1 LRGASIKCTQAAINI
16 IKLRLNLPPLTQSA
30 VNECIGRMN
39 CRIVPAQK
47 RAQGNIDAGSKW
59 AKSRHAQTDQMVRF
73 IGINPKDEWG
83 IDDTKFSD
91 NNGNLLPGHSDASL
105 APFKVNKYGILWVDE
120 SHRKCRQAELGH
132 DGRSCRQ
139 FTRNAKG
146 EYDPDGVYADAPKI
160 CQHKYT
166 NEVRM
171 AYGVATVRDANGE
184 LEGVRMS

>member
-1 LRGASIKCTQAAINI
+1 MEWGIPYTGTVVFAQRALQHTIQDGSYEQKMVANFVERGASSKCTQAAINI

-83 IDDTKFSD
+83 IDDTKFRD
-91 NNGNLLPGHSDASL
+91 NNGNLLPGHSDESL
-105 APFKVNKYGILWVDE
+105 APFKANKYGILWVDK
-120 SHRKCRQAELGH
+120 SH
-132 DGRSCRQ
+132 
-139 FTRNAKG
+139 
-146 EYDPDGVYADAPKI
+146 
-160 CQHKYT
+160 
-166 NEVRM
+166 
-171 AYGVATVRDANGE
+171 
-184 LEGVRMS
+184 